1 MSSFFLKIT
10 ELTDVLCI
18 SSENAINRENLLQA
32 GVTDIINCTVE
43 GPDVREPGIVRCT
56 RIKIDDSPHAPLSKH
71 FDKVADDINS
81 IGSAGGKVLVH
92 CVAGISRSSTL
103 CIAYLMKHRNMTL
116 IEAHG
121 FVKKKRPIIRPN
133 MGFWQQLIE
142 YEQSLFGC
150 NTVNM
155 VSSPIGNIPD
165 IYKDQT
171 KNMI

>member
-1 MSSFFLKIT
+1 MSFFSQIAQI
-10 ELTDVLCI
+10 TDVLCI
-18 SSENAINRENLLQA
+18 SSEGAINRENLLRA

-43 GPDVREPGIVRCT
+43 GPDVKVPGIVRCT
-56 RIKIDDSPHAPLSKH
+56 RIKMDDSPDAPLSKH
-71 FDKVADDINS
+71 FDKVADDIDS

-103 CIAYLMKHRNMTL
+103 CIAYLMKHKKMTL

-121 FVKKKRPIIRPN
+121 LVKKKRPIIRPN
-133 MGFWQQLIE
+133 MGFWQQLIK
-142 YEQSLFGC
+142 YEKDLFGS

-155 VSSPIGNIPD
+155 VSSPIGYIPD
-165 IYKDQT
+165 IYKEQT